1 MIGGKIQEEK
11 MANNEIEISNEQAL
25 MGTQLQIGKQVMMAL
40 LELHSD
46 SNKDGII
53 LPIKLNDIDFN
64 VTIERD

>member
-1 MIGGKIQEEK
+1 
-11 MANNEIEISNEQAL
+11 MATNEIEISNEQAL

-46 SNKDGII
+46 SKKGEII

-64 VTIERD
+64 VKIERD

>member
-1 MIGGKIQEEK
+1 
-11 MANNEIEISNEQAL
+11 MATNEIEISNEQAL
-25 MGTQLQIGKQVMMAL
+25 METQLQIGKQVMMAL

-46 SNKDGII
+46 SKKGGII

>member
-1 MIGGKIQEEK
+1 

>member
-1 MIGGKIQEEK
+1 
-11 MANNEIEISNEQAL
+11 MATNEIEISNEQAL

-46 SNKDGII
+46 SNKGGII

>member
-1 MIGGKIQEEK
+1 
-11 MANNEIEISNEQAL
+11 MATNEIEISNEQAL

-46 SNKDGII
+46 SNKSGII

>member
-1 MIGGKIQEEK
+1 
-11 MANNEIEISNEQAL
+11 MATNEIEISNEQAL
-25 MGTQLQIGKQVMMAL
+25 MGTQLQIGKQVMMAS

-46 SNKDGII
+46 SNKGGII